1 MVVQHVRSIPSQADR
16 FQSTY
21 SNRQSRSRSADERRA
36 EMPDGK
42 NRRMKNPDEGLAG
55 QDRKSQQA
63 NPYFH
68 AYNDEYGTEEKSS
81 LPDSYRDSSG
91 PSQSS
96 RRDPADDFY
105 DNQGESATDS
115 RKDGASRDKKSKKT
129 KKPKKNQPYFYDYDD
144 QQAPQEEAKQNERSK
159 SGYTAGM
166 STAAKVNHPY
176 NFSYGDQEMP
186 EDKPRNIDT
195 GFIAGMSTAAK
206 VNHPYNFS
214 YGDQEM
220 PEDKPRNID
229 TGFIAGM
236 STGGRVDQPYNFAYG
251 KSNTW
256 LIAFFSGHRSLNNN
270 LQMT

>member
-144 QQAPQEEAKQNERSK
+144 QQAPQEEEKQNERSK
-159 SGYTAGM
+159 SGYT
-166 STAAKVNHPY
+166 
-176 NFSYGDQEMP
+176 
-186 EDKPRNIDT
+186 
-195 GFIAGMSTAAK
+195 AGMSTAAK